1 MLISQYGTLAIEYE
15 LCHNFLAFLVVRIL
29 PRFIFEVP
37 LINISSF
44 CHGVHCSEA
53 QFQVWKLG
61 WGGCVQLQYGS
72 VVSLDHMHGRSASY
86 TRRSV
91 DPTIFV

>member
-15 LCHNFLAFLVVRIL
+15 LCHNFLVFLVVRIF

-37 LINISSF
+37 LINISGF
-44 CHGVHCSEA
+44 CHGVHCSEE
-53 QFQVWKLG
+53 QF
-61 WGGCVQLQYGS
+61 GCVQLQYGS
-72 VVSLDHMHGRSASY
+72 VAPLDHMHGMSASY

-91 DPTIFV
+91 SPTIFV